1 MFLLLTGALLGQAFP
16 IFFPEPFMKLKTKVL
31 EVVRKAKE

>member
-16 IFFPEPFMKLKTKVL
+16 IFFPEPFMKLKTKVI
-31 EVVRKAKE
+31 EIIKRVQE

>member
-1 MFLLLTGALLGQAFP
+1 MLLLLTGALLGQAFP

-31 EVVRKAKE
+31 EIVKRIK

>member
-1 MFLLLTGALLGQAFP
+1 MLLILFGALLGQAFP

-31 EVVRKAKE
+31 EIIAKAKE